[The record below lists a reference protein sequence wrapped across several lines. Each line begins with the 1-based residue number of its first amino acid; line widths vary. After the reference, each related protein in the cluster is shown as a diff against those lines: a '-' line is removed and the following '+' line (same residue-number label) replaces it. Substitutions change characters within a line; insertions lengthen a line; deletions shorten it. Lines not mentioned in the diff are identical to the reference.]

1 MKTNLLKNI
10 KSKFIFNKVFDY
22 IGQNKKLQIFKYT
35 KYFQEILGIK
45 IFDYQQIYFNK
56 KGIKLDDLNKFFS
69 PKYHIINNYFNKDIL
84 KNNLLSFL
92 NDNDISYNSLK
103 SYIFEYYKN
112 LTTNLN
118 NENKTKILIDIYSP
132 FFDDLLENG
141 YIELFTIPI
150 EMNIIE
156 KYQLYNDYIIAW
168 EKLNKSNSNL
178 SIIINFKN
186 ERDITLLKDFNINFE
201 KIKNLDMINIGNEKN
216 INYNNLLK
224 NIFSLNNFGKNLI
237 NLNLK
242 IHDIWSKITD
252 LKLFEKFNNFQKL
265 KTLEL
270 NGFNFENNFI
280 LNINNLISLNLR
292 NSTNIILSKN
302 NKLKYLLISNCNILK
317 NESLIKLENL
327 EKCELL
333 NYKNNQKYHEILD
346 FTSFSNLKFINC
358 EICDFIHLADI
369 TPLENANINSTI
381 DNNAE
386 IEKSMIEKICKLKKL
401 KEVSFDIYNINLEV
415 ISNIN
420 YKNSSLNKMCIHM
433 KNEFQ
438 NANFY
443 GLINKFE
450 NLLELNLEFQGG
462 EEYFESNLKI
472 IENDKCK
479 INKFSI
485 SGCGVHNIELYCGP
499 YSNLNE
505 LKLDENGKISNLK
518 DSFPLF
524 QNNCQIKFDKLNNF
538 TFINKELSIEPVPFE
553 VLNNLYNNLNKIQN
567 LKNIYINCYSSEM
580 NKEFYEKF
588 IKKLLEM
595 KLDSITFEVQKM
607 GNEEIN
613 DLNDFYK
620 LEELKEIYPLVLT
633 DKKYNINKNY

>member
-45 IFDYQQIYFNK
+45 IFNYQEIYFNK
-56 KGIKLDDLNKFFS
+56 KGVKLDDLNKFFS
-69 PKYHIINNYFNKDIL
+69 PKYHLVNNYFNKDIL

-92 NDNDISYNSLK
+92 NNNDISYNSLK

-112 LTTNLN
+112 WTKNLN

-156 KYQLYNDYIIAW
+156 KYQLYNDYIIAC
-168 EKLNKSNSNL
+168 EKLNKVNSNL

-216 INYNNLLK
+216 INYDNLFK

-292 NSTNIILSKN
+292 NCSNIILSKN

-462 EEYFESNLKI
+462 EEYLESNLKI

-499 YSNLNE
+499 YSNLIE
-505 LKLDENGKISNLK
+505 LKLDENGIISNLK

-524 QNNCQIKFDKLNNF
+524 KNNCQIKFDKLNNF

-553 VLNNLYNNLNKIQN
+553 VLNNLYNNLDKIPN

-633 DKKYNINKNY
+633 DKKYNIKKNY

>member
-22 IGQNKKLQIFKYT
+22 IGQNKKLQIFKYS

-45 IFDYQQIYFNK
+45 IFNYQEIYFNK
-56 KGIKLDDLNKFFS
+56 KGVKLDDLNKFFS
-69 PKYHIINNYFNKDIL
+69 PKYHLVNNYFNKDIL

-92 NDNDISYNSLK
+92 NNNDISYNSLK

-112 LTTNLN
+112 WTKNLN

-216 INYNNLLK
+216 INYDNLLK

-292 NSTNIILSKN
+292 NCSNIILSKN

-420 YKNSSLNKMCIHM
+420 YKNSSLNKMCIHI

-450 NLLELNLEFQGG
+450 NLLELSLEFQGG

-499 YSNLNE
+499 YSNLIE

-553 VLNNLYNNLNKIQN
+553 VLNNLYNNVDKIPN

-633 DKKYNINKNY
+633 DKKYNIKKYY